1 MDRFSVGG
9 NYLIPTRT
17 LNLWFVIFSSL
28 KENLVNT
35 QDAIHVREDSA
46 NILERHSSLLENIFL
61 NMQLR
66 LAKLAQQ

>member
-9 NYLIPTRT
+9 NYLIPTWT

-35 QDAIHVREDSA
+35 QDAIHVREDTA
-46 NILERHSSLLENIFL
+46 NILERHFSLLENIFL